1 MAKAAK
7 SNKVISMGSIEKA
20 IELLEDIMNDRG
32 VPRNVKSSLE
42 ASIKSLKTDK
52 ESDSV
57 KISTLVSILDDA
69 SNDTNISFYARTKIW
84 DVVSKL
90 EELSKSIPQ

>member
-1 MAKAAK
+1 VTGREA
-7 SNKVISMGSIEKA
+7 MGKIDKA

-32 VPRNVKSSLE
+32 VPRNVKASLE
-42 ASIKSLKTDK
+42 SSIRTLKTDT
-52 ESDSV
+52 ESEAV

-90 EELSKSIPQ
+90 EQLSKN